1 MIKLII
7 LFIIVIIVIIV
18 IFFYLFIYLFIY
30 LFFCGGGVVFGPHTS
45 KPTIH
50 SVYNPDRQSA
60 EQICFEKTCGVLGLW
75 IYPWKFQIKQS
86 FTPAKYRYS
95 SWKFQDQKPR
105 PMEIPWFLFFIS
117 FFDNPGNS
125 TSFLCLNGPWNFH
138 MLFLQ
143 QYPENSTIMSST
155 PSSIWIFSRITHCQH
170 ILTISNAFQ
179 NNSKMFIMYNCLI

>member
-7 LFIIVIIVIIV
+7 LFIIVIIIIIV
-18 IFFYLFIYLFIY
+18 IFFLFIN
-30 LFFCGGGVVFGPHTS
+30 FFFGGGSFLAPIPVNQQFTLCTTLTDKALSRYVLK
-45 KPTIH
+45 KP
-50 SVYNPDRQSA
+50 A
-60 EQICFEKTCGVLGLW
+60 EFLGLW

-86 FTPAKYRYS
+86 FTPAKYRSS